1 MIYQGVSKYKLLIVA
16 TAALT
21 LTACGG
27 TGTQKASTP
36 DPLPNETA
44 QQVLPQPKQILP
56 EPGLTTR
63 QRLNKGI
70 RNLENGNSDIAEVE
84 LEAYLKEVPNSS
96 RAAKLLSQI
105 QTDSSDYYPP
115 EFFTVNLRSGQSLS
129 TLAKRYLGSA
139 WEFYALAKYNGI
151 ENPSRVNIGSQ
162 IKVPLTQLAK
172 SVKAKEEASANAVEV
187 VEEVA
192 DATDTV
198 SEELPAPMDTDE
210 LIDESVAELGSE
222 ALPTAPVVTQQS
234 VLQELLAS
242 NAAGDYAT
250 SVGLLESLKGFGSLS
265 SESSE
270 VALVALEGQAANTL
284 QSDPITAASLLVESA
299 DIKLSKGQE
308 LAAFESLKLATETD
322 PSNSQANIQMLATQK
337 SITDKYHREASTA
350 FRQQELQEAI
360 AKWDIVLK
368 VDPNHSNARAYRTQ
382 AVELQERLK
391 ALQNN

>member
-1 MIYQGVSKYKLLIVA
+1 
-16 TAALT
+16 
-21 LTACGG
+21 
-27 TGTQKASTP
+27 
-36 DPLPNETA
+36 
-44 QQVLPQPKQILP
+44 
-56 EPGLTTR
+56 
-63 QRLNKGI
+63 
-70 RNLENGNSDIAEVE
+70 
-84 LEAYLKEVPNSS
+84 VPNSS

-115 EFFTVNLRSGQSLS
+115 EFFTVTLRSGQSLS

-139 WEFYALAKYNGI
+139 WEFYALAKYNDI

-187 VEEVA
+187 AEEVTEAA
-192 DATDTV
+192 DTQ
-198 SEELPAPMDTDE
+198 SEELSAPMDADE
-210 LIDESVAELGSE
+210 IIDESDADLGTE
-222 ALPTAPVVTQQS
+222 APPVVTQQS
-234 VLQELLAS
+234 VLQELIAS

-250 SVGLLESLKGFGSLS
+250 SVSLLESLKGFGSLS
-265 SESSE
+265 SESSD

-322 PSNSQANIQMLATQK
+322 PSNSQANTQMLATQK

-368 VDPNHSNARAYRTQ
+368 VDPNHSNAMAYRTQ

>member
-1 MIYQGVSKYKLLIVA
+1 MIYQAVSKYKLLIVA

-36 DPLPNETA
+36 EPLPNETA

-115 EFFTVNLRSGQSLS
+115 EFFTVTLRSGQSLS

-139 WEFYALAKYNGI
+139 WEFYALAKYNDI

-187 VEEVA
+187 AEEVTEAA
-192 DATDTV
+192 DTQ
-198 SEELPAPMDTDE
+198 SEELSAPMDADE
-210 LIDESVAELGSE
+210 IIDESDADLGTE
-222 ALPTAPVVTQQS
+222 APPVVTQQS
-234 VLQELLAS
+234 VLQELIAS

-250 SVGLLESLKGFGSLS
+250 SVSLLESLKGFGSLS
-265 SESSE
+265 SESSD

-322 PSNSQANIQMLATQK
+322 PSNSQANTQMLATQK

-368 VDPNHSNARAYRTQ
+368 VDPNHSNAMAYRTQ